1 MNLVGKIFVVLI
13 FVMSLVFMSFAVVV
27 YATHKNWRDV
37 VLNPEE
43 KGGMPKGLQ
52 FQLKEAKE
60 QNKQLQT
67 ERENLQA
74 TLDKEKKSRR
84 DALAKVENELEE
96 LKKQRELDQKKLD
109 GLTKSEREAVGAMQ
123 ALQAAEAS
131 LRKESEV
138 IRDQARKAQ
147 QDRDAHKNLV
157 VQTTDE
163 LHQQALELKTLRA
176 RNKTL
181 VDDLTKAK
189 SVLLQF
195 NLNPNRDYSDVPPEV
210 DGIVVATLGNGILE
224 ISLGADDG
232 LKKGHVLEVYRMAEG
247 VSKYLGR
254 VEVIQVTPEKAVC
267 KVVPGMQKGNIQVN
281 DRVASKLK

>member
-27 YATHKNWRDV
+27 YATHKNWHDV

-67 ERENLQA
+67 EQDNLKA
-74 TLDKEKKSRR
+74 TLDKEKKSRAA
-84 DALAKVENELEE
+84 ALAKLEIE
-96 LKKQRELDQKKLD
+96 IEEIRKQRDLDQKKLD
-109 GLTKSEREAVGAMQ
+109 GLTKSEREAVAAMQ

-131 LRKESEV
+131 LRKETEA
-138 IRDQARKAQ
+138 IRAQVRKAQ
-147 QDRDAHKNLV
+147 QDRDAAMKLV
-157 VQTTDE
+157 TERTDE
-163 LHQQALELKTLRA
+163 LQQQALDVKTLRA

-210 DGIVVATLGNGILE
+210 DGIVLATLGNGVIE
-224 ISLGADDG
+224 ISLGSDDG
-232 LKKGHVLEVYRMAEG
+232 LKKGHLLEVYRLAEG

-267 KVVPGMQKGNIQVN
+267 KVVPGMQKGSIQVN